1 MHSDAFDRYHHQH
14 SALHHLDPR
23 IKVLVSIAFIL
34 SNALLP
40 DGAWMAFALSWL
52 FLLLANALSDLG
64 LGFTFRRSL
73 IALPFAL
80 VAVTVLFSIPGN
92 PIFQFHL
99 MWDFTITDA
108 GLLRFVSIVIRSWLS
123 VQMAVLLVAATRFPD
138 LIHAF
143 EHLRVPVILTTIIAF
158 LYRYLFIL
166 TDEVMRLLR
175 ARQSRSA
182 SAPTTLQQTQEG
194 TSLKGGQKSG
204 GSVLW
209 RARVAG
215 NMAGQL
221 FLRSYERS
229 DRIYNA
235 MLARGY
241 TGQLRTLNP
250 HELHGRDWAYAIIA
264 SLFILVIQFVG
275 RF

>member
-1 MHSDAFDRYHHQH
+1 MHSDAFDRYHHH
-14 SALHHLDPR
+14 DSALHSLDPR
-23 IKVLVSIAFIL
+23 IKVVAAIAFIL

-40 DGAWMAFALSWL
+40 DGAWTAFGLAWL
-52 FLLLANALSDLG
+52 FLFLANALSDLG
-64 LGFTFRRSL
+64 LGYTFRRSF

-80 VAVTVLFSIPGN
+80 VAVTVLFSVPGKS
-92 PIFQFHL
+92 IFQFHF
-99 MWDFTITDA
+99 MMSNFAITDA
-108 GLLRFVSIVIRSWLS
+108 GLLRFISIVIRSWLS
-123 VQMAVLLVAATRFPD
+123 VQMAILLVAVTRFPD

-143 EHLRVPVILTTIIAF
+143 EHLRVPAILTTIIAF
-158 LYRYLFIL
+158 LYRYLFVL

-182 SAPTTLQQTQEG
+182 AAA
-194 TSLKGGQKSG
+194 GQRSG
-204 GSVLW
+204 GGVLW
-209 RARVAG
+209 RARVSG
-215 NMAGQL
+215 SMAGQL

-241 TGQLRTLNP
+241 AGQLRTLNP
-250 HELHGRDWAYAIIA
+250 HELHGRDWAYASA
-264 SLFILVIQFVG
+264 AFLFILATQFVG

>member
-1 MHSDAFDRYHHQH
+1 MHSDAFDRYHHEN
-14 SALHHLDPR
+14 STLHRLDPR
-23 IKVLVSIAFIL
+23 IKAVVTIAFIL

-40 DGAWMAFALSWL
+40 DGAWIAFALSWL
-52 FLLLANALSDLG
+52 FLLLANTLSNLG
-64 LGFTFRRSL
+64 LGFTFRRSF
-73 IALPFAL
+73 IAFPFAL
-80 VAVTVLFSIPGN
+80 VAVTVLFSIPGH
-92 PIFQFHL
+92 PLFQFHFM
-99 MWDFTITDA
+99 MWDFAITDA

-123 VQMAVLLVAATRFPD
+123 VQMAILLVTVTRFPD

-143 EHLRVPVILTTIIAF
+143 EHLRVPAILTTIIAF
-158 LYRYLFIL
+158 LYRYLFVL
-166 TDEVMRLLR
+166 SDEVIRLLR

-182 SAPTTLQQTQEG
+182 ASPS
-194 TSLKGGQKSG
+194 TSLRMGQRSG
-204 GSVLW
+204 GSVVW

-241 TGQLRTLNP
+241 DGRLRTLNP
-250 HELHGRDWAYAIIA
+250 HELHRRDWAIA
-264 SLFILVIQFVG
+264 VVAFLFILVLQFVG
-275 RF
+275 RY